1 MYILLLKKYN
11 TIYSVFLTA
20 PLLFSFVVYYPHS
33 SKFEDCSKFFFFW
46 KFSFVPRDVNF
57 WPDMLLVVIGMAVGI
72 STCDGFG
79 ACHGGSMPLSSG
91 PGQRV
96 KNGVAI
102 YIRFR
107 NHIYKSPLDGLILLE
122 HMSRI

>member
-11 TIYSVFLTA
+11 TIHSVFLIA
-20 PLLFSFVVYYPHS
+20 LLLFSSVVYCPPS
-33 SKFEDCSKFFFFW
+33 SEFEDCSKFFFW

-57 WPDMLLVVIGMAVGI
+57 WPNMLQVVIGMAMGT
-72 STCDGFG
+72 SAHDGFN
-79 ACHGGSMPLSSG
+79 ACHSGSMPLSSG

-107 NHIYKSPLDGLILLE
+107 NLTYKSP
-122 HMSRI
+122 

>member
-11 TIYSVFLTA
+11 TIHSVFLIA
-20 PLLFSFVVYYPHS
+20 LLLFSSVVYCPPS
-33 SKFEDCSKFFFFW
+33 SEFEDCSKFFFW

-57 WPDMLLVVIGMAVGI
+57 WPNMLQVVIGMAMGT
-72 STCDGFG
+72 SAHDGFN
-79 ACHGGSMPLSSG
+79 ACHSGSMPLSSG

-107 NHIYKSPLDGLILLE
+107 NHICKSP
-122 HMSRI
+122 